1 MEFENRFMVT
11 RELYMDWVRRPI
23 RKSVILMKYLWIA
36 LTVLL
41 AAIAVIAFVS
51 SEFMYVY
58 IAFVF
63 FVYCIYRVLFRTRI
77 MANKQFNAYSE
88 MQGMQQWERVT
99 TFSDVITVSDG
110 CSTTEHAY
118 DRITEIVD
126 IRDYLAL
133 GIGESANISY
143 LRLMK
148 NGFTGGTYEAFV
160 EFIKSKRPNALMR
173 SK

>member
-1 MEFENRFMVT
+1 MEFENRFVVT
-11 RELYMDWVRRPI
+11 RELYMDWVRHPI

-41 AAIAVIAFVS
+41 AAITVISFMS
-51 SEFMYVY
+51 NEFMYVY
-58 IAFVF
+58 IAFVL
-63 FVYCIYRVLFRTRI
+63 FVYCFYRVFFRTRI
-77 MANKQFNAYSE
+77 MSNKQFNAYSE
-88 MQGMQQWERVT
+88 MQGMPQWERVT

-118 DRITEIVD
+118 DRITEIVN

-133 GIGESANISY
+133 GIGENANISY

-148 NGFTGGTYEAFV
+148 NGFTGGTYEAFF